1 MARERWIAALSAS
14 VVACAGASSV
24 ASAATQTAV
33 APQANT
39 FVTGFGR
46 NLLAFGRV
54 HQMIYDQST
63 LTIPVGSKITGVAW
77 RMSDNGT
84 TPYPLVNEDF
94 FRLDIWM
101 STATRPAAAMSG
113 TFDDNEGL
121 DRVKARGGFYR
132 LPAGSM
138 PRATTGPAPFGG
150 VIAFT
155 TPFIYKG
162 GPLCMTIRSTSP
174 VPAVS
179 NATENNFDGTI
190 ASGSAGKRALD
201 DPDSVSGGN
210 VGALVSLY
218 LYRLPCP
225 ADLNSDD
232 LVDDADFG
240 VFVVAYDL
248 LSCSEPSMPAG
259 CPSDLNN
266 DGAVDD
272 ADFSIFA
279 VAYDTLLCP

>member
-1 MARERWIAALSAS
+1 MAREHAIVGLSA
-14 VVACAGASSV
+14 CITAGSLSYAAV
-24 ASAATQTAV
+24 AATQTAI

-84 TPYPLVNEDF
+84 TPYPLLNEEF

-101 STATRPAAAMSG
+101 SSATRPAAAMSAG
-113 TFDDNEGL
+113 FSDNEGL

-132 LPAGSM
+132 LVSGTM
-138 PRATTGPAPFGG
+138 PRAVAGPAPFGS
-150 VIAFT
+150 VIEFT
-155 TPFIYKG
+155 TPFLYKG

-179 NATENNFDGTI
+179 SATENNFDGTNV
-190 ASGSAGKRALD
+190 SGTAGRRALD
-201 DPDSVSGGN
+201 DPDSVTGGN

-218 LYRLPCP
+218 TYRLPCP
-225 ADLNSDD
+225 ADLNNDD
-232 LVDDADFG
+232 LVDDADFSI
-240 VFVVAYDL
+240 FVIAYDVL
-248 LSCSEPSMPAG
+248 ACSSPSMPAG
-259 CPSDLNN
+259 CPSDLNR

-279 VAYDTLLCP
+279 VAYDDLSCP

>member
-1 MARERWIAALSAS
+1 MAREPLIVGLAALLLTPHAW
-14 VVACAGASSV
+14 
-24 ASAATQTAV
+24 AATQTAV
-33 APQANT
+33 APQDNT

-84 TPYPLVNEDF
+84 TPYPLLNEEF

-101 STATRPAAAMSG
+101 STATRPAAAMSAG
-113 TFDDNEGL
+113 FSDNEGL

-132 LPAGSM
+132 LVSATM
-138 PRATTGPAPFGG
+138 PRAITGPAPFGG
-150 VIAFT
+150 VIEFT
-155 TPFIYKG
+155 TPFVYKG

-179 NATENNFDGTI
+179 SATENNFDATNVAGT
-190 ASGSAGKRALD
+190 AGKRALD
-201 DPDSVSGGN
+201 DPDSVTGGN

-218 LYRLPCP
+218 TYRLPCP
-225 ADLNSDD
+225 ADLNNSD

-248 LSCSEPSMPAG
+248 LACTATSMPAG
-259 CPSDLNN
+259 CPSDLNR
-266 DGAVDD
+266 DGTVDD

>member
-1 MARERWIAALSAS
+1 MAREHAIVGVFVGLAMS
-14 VVACAGASSV
+14 VVSGTAV
-24 ASAATQTAV
+24 AATQTAV

-54 HQMIYDQST
+54 YQMIYDQST

-84 TPYPLVNEDF
+84 TPYPLLNEEF

-101 STATRPAAAMSG
+101 SSATRPAAAMSAG
-113 TFDDNEGL
+113 FDDNEGL

-132 LPAGSM
+132 LVSGTM
-138 PRATTGPAPFGG
+138 PRAVAGPAPFGG

-155 TPFIYKG
+155 TPFVYKG

-179 NATENNFDGTI
+179 SATENNFDGTNV
-190 ASGSAGKRALD
+190 SGSAGKRALD
-201 DPDSVSGGN
+201 DPDSVTGGN

-218 LYRLPCP
+218 TYRLPCP
-225 ADLNSDD
+225 ADLNNDD
-232 LVDDADFG
+232 LVDDADFSI
-240 VFVVAYDL
+240 FVVAYDL
-248 LSCSEPSMPAG
+248 LACSDPAMPAG
-259 CPSDLNN
+259 CPSDLNR

-272 ADFSIFA
+272 TDFSIFA
-279 VAYDTLLCP
+279 AAYDALLCP